1 MNIILMGPP
10 GAGKGTQ
17 AKRIAQIFK
26 IPHISTGDMLREAV
40 AAGTDLGLKV
50 KEIMDKGLL
59 VPDDL
64 MIDLVRERLSRED
77 TRNGFILDGF
87 PRTVE
92 QAAALDEMLEDLG
105 RKIDVALL
113 VNADEEEV
121 VKRISSRR
129 VCPECGKVY
138 NLLTIRPKVEGR
150 CDNDGAELIQ
160 RDDDMP
166 DTVRARYR
174 VYLEKTEPV
183 IQYYSS
189 NKSQF
194 LEVDG
199 TGEIDLV
206 TDKIVE
212 HLETSRNG

>member
-1 MNIILMGPP
+1 MNVILMGPP

-17 AKRIAQIFK
+17 AKRLAQKFD

-59 VPDDL
+59 VPDNL

-77 TRNGFILDGF
+77 AKYGFILDGF

-92 QAAALDEMLEDLG
+92 QAIALDEMLMLLEK
-105 RKIDVALL
+105 KIDVSLL
-113 VNADEEEV
+113 VNATEEEV
-121 VKRISSRR
+121 VNRISSRR

-138 NLLTIRPKVEGR
+138 NLLTLKPRNEGR
-150 CDNDGAELIQ
+150 CDIDGSKLIQ
-160 RDDDMP
+160 RDDDKP
-166 DTVRARYR
+166 ETVRARYR

-183 IQYYSS
+183 VNYYSEEKG
-189 NKSQF
+189 N
-194 LEVDG
+194 LIEVDG
-199 TGEIDLV
+199 SGEINSV
-206 TDKIVE
+206 TAQIVD
-212 HLETSRNG
+212 HLEKAKHG

>member
-40 AAGTDLGLKV
+40 AAGNDLGLKV

-166 DTVRARYR
+166 ETVRARYR

-199 TGEIDLV
+199 TGEIDVV

-212 HLETSRNG
+212 HLESTRNG

>member
-1 MNIILMGPP
+1 MNVILMGPP

-166 DTVRARYR
+166 ETVRARYR
-174 VYLEKTEPV
+174 VYLEKTKPV

-199 TGEIDLV
+199 TGEIDVV

-212 HLETSRNG
+212 HLESTRNG

>member
-1 MNIILMGPP
+1 MNVILMGPP

-150 CDNDGAELIQ
+150 CDNDGVELIQ

-166 DTVRARYR
+166 ETVRARYR

-199 TGEIDLV
+199 TGEIDVV

-212 HLETSRNG
+212 HLESTRNG

>member
-1 MNIILMGPP
+1 MNVILMGPP

>member
-1 MNIILMGPP
+1 MNVILMGPP

-138 NLLTIRPKVEGR
+138 NLLTIRPKVAGR

-166 DTVRARYR
+166 ETVRARYR

-199 TGEIDLV
+199 TGEIDVV

-212 HLETSRNG
+212 HLESTRNG

>member
-40 AAGTDLGLKV
+40 AAGNDLGLKV

-166 DTVRARYR
+166 ETVRARYR
-174 VYLEKTEPV
+174 VYLEKTKPV

-199 TGEIDLV
+199 TGEIDVV

>member
-1 MNIILMGPP
+1 
-10 GAGKGTQ
+10 
-17 AKRIAQIFK
+17 
-26 IPHISTGDMLREAV
+26 
-40 AAGTDLGLKV
+40 
-50 KEIMDKGLL
+50 
-59 VPDDL
+59 

-166 DTVRARYR
+166 ETVRARYR

>member
-1 MNIILMGPP
+1 MNVILMGPP

-166 DTVRARYR
+166 ETVRARYR

-199 TGEIDLV
+199 TGEIDVV

-212 HLETSRNG
+212 HLESTRNG

>member
-40 AAGTDLGLKV
+40 AAGNDLGLKV

-212 HLETSRNG
+212 HLESTRNG

>member
-40 AAGTDLGLKV
+40 AAGNDLGLKV

>member
-1 MNIILMGPP
+1 MNVILMGPP

-199 TGEIDLV
+199 TGEIDVV

-212 HLETSRNG
+212 HLESTRNG

>member
-166 DTVRARYR
+166 ETVRARYR

-199 TGEIDLV
+199 TGEIDVV

-212 HLETSRNG
+212 HLESTRNG